1 MTNKQTKQDIPLN
14 ERRFQAHV
22 KGNTGVRTDGYK
34 AKKKTAYVTKAN
46 DYQTMKKYLRG
57 NTEKEAKLGTVKK
70 GSCVK
75 LKTTE
80 KKGSSKSVSKVK
92 IVRML
97 NLKPCENCNK
107 CQKVIWKRV

>member
-22 KGNTGVRTDGYK
+22 KGNTGVRTDGYR

-57 NTEKEAKLGTVKK
+57 STEKEAKLSTVRK
-70 GSCVK
+70 GGCVRM
-75 LKTTE
+75 KTTE

-92 IVRML
+92 IVRTQ
-97 NLKPCENCNK
+97 NLKPCEGCGK
-107 CQKVIWKRV
+107 CQNVIWKRV